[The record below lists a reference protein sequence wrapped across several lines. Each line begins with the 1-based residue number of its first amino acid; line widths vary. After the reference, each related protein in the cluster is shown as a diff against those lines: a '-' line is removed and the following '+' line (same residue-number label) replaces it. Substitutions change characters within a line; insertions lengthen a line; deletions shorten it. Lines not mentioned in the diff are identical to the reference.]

1 MDKFISRLQEHPRA
15 LRLFLVILAV
25 CLFALFI
32 FVLVTRYEKA
42 TEHDVQ
48 VYDKRRELET
58 LAEPEKLEKVGSTD
72 PELQAKAQIEDR
84 YLLFEHMDFEQ
95 VEYVQDQLD
104 DLINFYETLAAGEV
118 DSTYYEDEME
128 QVLRYAG
135 ALDEI
140 EFSDLITRMRGREV
154 EFTMLDSFRHLESA
168 SLILFDLE
176 SADPEMTLK
185 CVFNKRQMTF
195 VAKLQIEKEER

>member
-15 LRLFLVILAV
+15 LRLFQVLLAV
-25 CLFALFI
+25 CLFAFLI

-58 LAEPEKLEKVGSTD
+58 LAEPEKLEKVGSTG
-72 PELQAKAQIEDR
+72 PELQAKSQIQDR

-95 VEYVQDQLD
+95 VEYVQDQLA
-104 DLINFYETLAAGEV
+104 DLISFYETLAAGDV

-128 QVLRYAG
+128 QVIRYAG

-140 EFSDLITRMRGREV
+140 EFSELTTRLRGREV
-154 EFTMLDSFRHLESA
+154 EFRMLDSFRHLESA

-176 SADPEMTLK
+176 SADSEMTLK